1 MPEVQIRKRALILEE
16 IFHEGGPVSATPQK
30 RAAALAVIHNPYA
43 GKYVPDIAP
52 FMDDLKPL
60 GLDMAKSLVTA
71 LGGNPQHI
79 EGYGKGAI
87 VGQAGELEHGALWHV
102 PGGYAMREVLGGA
115 KAIVASTKKVGGPG
129 TRLDVPITHIN
140 ASYVRSHFDAMEV
153 GINDAP
159 RADEI
164 LLALVMTTGPRIH
177 ARVGGLKASEIK
189 GEDGLR

>member
-1 MPEVQIRKRALILEE
+1 MPEVVVRKKLTCIEE
-16 IFHEGGPVSATPQK
+16 IFHEGGPVAASPLR
-30 RAAALAVIHNPYA
+30 RAAALAVIRNPFAGSYA
-43 GKYVPDIAP
+43 PRIES
-52 FMDDLKPL
+52 FMEDLKPL
-60 GLDMAKSLVTA
+60 GLAMARALVAA
-71 LGGNPQHI
+71 LGGNPKAI

-87 VGQAGELEHGALWHV
+87 VGSAGEIEHGALWHV

-115 KAIVASTKKVGGPG
+115 KAIVPSTKKVGGPG

-159 RADEI
+159 RADEL
-164 LLALVMTTGPRIH
+164 LLALVMTTGARVH